1 MLTLNDGRAELWQWD
16 TGRTLAVD
24 ADCSQVHFSNKV
36 FGRSIDVDVVNG
48 AAIIPDVLL
57 QTDKGL
63 NAWAFVG
70 TAENGYTKIS
80 KTFKVNRR
88 NKPADYVF
96 TPPDQT
102 TLAELSGRLDRI
114 EESQSPDAIKN
125 AVDDYLKQNPVE
137 APVDSV
143 NGKTGAVQ
151 LTAADVGAIAYETDP
166 TVPGWAKQPQK
177 PAYTANEIGAVSQDD
192 LQAATNEALAQAKAS
207 GEFDGPQ
214 GPQGPAGKDGADGAP
229 GKNGTSA
236 THSWNGT
243 VLTITSASG
252 TSSSDLKGDKGDK
265 GNTGP
270 AGKDGAP
277 GADGKTPEYGVDYGT
292 PEQIADIAQKA
303 AEILQ
308 PDVNQ
313 IKNDLANYKSL
324 TSMFVTGADVE
335 QEVVV
340 KTINEDDVTWEDGK
354 SIYARN
360 TDAIPELNEPSHT
373 TGEIST
379 SRLLK
384 LSDYI
389 DIGNDVSKISIT
401 VPTYKAVTDYGTV
414 YYNAGKS
421 VIGGRIMTATGSYG
435 IETVEIIPPVG
446 TRYIRTCYFKN
457 TNSYH
462 TINFKIDV
470 YTNQLVSVGYGTDT
484 SLSMENKVADAKAT
498 GDAIMNLTNEMK
510 KTTLFRNEI
519 TVNVS
524 DWVSDSANA
533 SDSIEEMIKFSQA
546 FEKRVLVF
554 DMDVTISRAILL
566 PSNTT
571 VLLKNC
577 TITQADETFDNVF
590 RGENVILDDND
601 YVYVPED
608 ISQLKNI
615 KIIGKGIATINGP
628 AVNKVINS
636 KSAVGHEFGARTHQ
650 IDFTNVEGLEIR
662 NITFNRTRGWCIEL
676 EFVSH
681 FELSDLVFH
690 TDGVKNGDGI
700 DIRGGCKY
708 GNVYNISGDT
718 GDDTVAFNTHVSLRS
733 SQFSSFPNSTCY
745 YPLEFG
751 YKYNI
756 KKCTQDPTSADIHDV
771 SLNNISKEGGS
782 YHICIFLAMYGHRIY
797 NISMSN
803 LLVSGNVVVPS
814 DYSWISCYNY
824 GESTYNAGDIS
835 GIRVNNYI
843 NEATHT
849 GYSGSVSMLYSN
861 LELLDVWV
869 NGLDNKNTG
878 DVLTNLSHA
887 DGVKVTNSKTV

>member
-1 MLTLNDGRAELWQWD
+1 MSTIYGNPILMGRKGTDGTTPHIGENGNWYLGTTD
-16 TGRTLAVD
+16 TGKPAR
-24 ADCSQVHFSNKV
+24 
-36 FGRSIDVDVVNG
+36 G
-48 AAIIPDVLL
+48 AAGA
-57 QTDKGL
+57 KG
-63 NAWAFVG
+63 
-70 TAENGYTKIS
+70 
-80 KTFKVNRR
+80 
-88 NKPADYVF
+88 D
-96 TPPDQT
+96 
-102 TLAELSGRLDRI
+102 
-114 EESQSPDAIKN
+114 
-125 AVDDYLKQNPVE
+125 
-137 APVDSV
+137 
-143 NGKTGAVQ
+143 
-151 LTAADVGAIAYETDP
+151 
-166 TVPGWAKQPQK
+166 
-177 PAYTANEIGAVSQDD
+177 
-192 LQAATNEALAQAKAS
+192 
-207 GEFDGPQ
+207 
-214 GPQGPAGKDGADGAP
+214 P
-229 GKNGTSA
+229 GK
-236 THSWNGT
+236 
-243 VLTITSASG
+243 
-252 TSSSDLKGDKGDK
+252 
-265 GNTGP
+265 
-270 AGKDGAP
+270 P
-277 GADGKTPEYGVDYGT
+277 GADGYTPVYGLDYGT
-292 PEQIADIAQKA
+292 PEQIAEISNQA
-303 AEILQ
+303 AGILQ

-313 IKNDLANYKSL
+313 IKDDLANYESL
-324 TSMFVTGADVE
+324 PSMFVTGANVE

-360 TDAIPELNEPSHT
+360 TDALPEFHEPPHI

-379 SRLLK
+379 SSLLK
-384 LSDYI
+384 LSGYI
-389 DIGNDVSKISIT
+389 DVGDIVSKISIT
-401 VPTYKAVTDYGTV
+401 VPTYKDNTDYGTV
-414 YYNAGKS
+414 YYDNGKS
-421 VIGGRIMTATGSYG
+421 VIGGRIMKATGSYG

-457 TNSYH
+457 TNIYH

-470 YTNQLVSVGYGTDT
+470 YSNQLVSVDYGTDT

-498 GDAIMNLTNEMK
+498 GDAIANLNEK
-510 KTTLFRNEI
+510 INKATIPYNEI
-519 TVNVS
+519 TVNAS

-533 SDSIEEMIKFSQA
+533 SDSIEEMIKFTQV
-546 FEKRVLVF
+546 FGKRVIVF
-554 DMDVTISRAILL
+554 DIDVTISRAILL

-590 RGENVILDDND
+590 RGENVILDAND

-615 KIIGKGIATINGP
+615 KIIGEGNAAINGP
-628 AVNKVINS
+628 SVNKVINS
-636 KSAVGHEFGARTHQ
+636 KYAVGHEFGARTHQ

-690 TDGVKNGDGI
+690 TAGVKNGDGI

-718 GDDTVAFNTHVSLRS
+718 GDDTISFNTHVSLLS

-803 LLVSGNVVVPS
+803 LLVSGDVVVPS
-814 DYSWISCYNY
+814 DYSWVSCYNY

>member
-1 MLTLNDGRAELWQWD
+1 MLTLNDGRSELWQWD

-36 FGRSIDVDVVNG
+36 FGRSIDVDVTDGV
-48 AAIIPDVLL
+48 AIVPDILL
-57 QTDKGL
+57 QTDKDL
-63 NAWAFVG
+63 NVWAFVG

-96 TPPDQT
+96 TPVEQT
-102 TLAELSGRLDRI
+102 TIAEI
-114 EESQSPDAIKN
+114 A
-125 AVDDYLKQNPVE
+125 
-137 APVDSV
+137 
-143 NGKTGAVQ
+143 
-151 LTAADVGAIAYETDP
+151 AIAQSVRNDADA
-166 TVPGWAKQPQK
+166 GM
-177 PAYTANEIGAVSQDD
+177 
-192 LQAATNEALAQAKAS
+192 
-207 GEFDGPQ
+207 FDGA
-214 GPQGPAGKDGADGAP
+214 QGPAG
-229 GKNGTSA
+229 
-236 THSWNGT
+236 
-243 VLTITSASG
+243 
-252 TSSSDLKGDKGDK
+252 
-265 GNTGP
+265 P
-270 AGKDGAP
+270 AGS
-277 GADGKTPEYGVDYGT
+277 DGKTPEYGVDYGT
-292 PEQIADIAQKA
+292 PEQIAEIAQQA
-303 AEILQ
+303 ADIFQ
-308 PDVNQ
+308 PELNQ
-313 IKNDLANYKSL
+313 LKGGYKSL
-324 TSMFVTGADVE
+324 SSMFVTGGNVE
-335 QEVVV
+335 QEVFV

-354 SIYARN
+354 SIYAIN
-360 TDAIPELNEPSHT
+360 AVSTTESHT
-373 TGEIST
+373 IGELST
-379 SRLLK
+379 SSLLK

-401 VPTYKAVTDYGTV
+401 VPTYQAPTNYGTV
-414 YYNAGKS
+414 YYDNGKS
-421 VIGGRIMTATGSYG
+421 VISGRIMNATGSYG
-435 IETVEIIPPVG
+435 IETVEITPPVG

-457 TNSYH
+457 NKSYH

-470 YTNQLVSVGYGTDT
+470 YQNQIVSVDYRTDT

-498 GDAIMNLTNEMK
+498 GDAIANLNEKIK
-510 KTTLFRNEI
+510 KATIFYNKI
-519 TVNVS
+519 TVNAS

-533 SDSIEEMIKFSQA
+533 SDSIEEMIEFSQA
-546 FEKRVLVF
+546 FVKRVIVF

-571 VLLKNC
+571 VILKNC

-615 KIIGKGIATINGP
+615 KIIGEGNAVINGP
-628 AVNKVINS
+628 SVNKVINS
-636 KSAVGHEFGARTHQ
+636 KYAVGHEFGARTHQ

-690 TDGVKNGDGI
+690 TAGVKNGDGI

-718 GDDTVAFNTHVSLRS
+718 GDDTIAFNTHVSLLS

-803 LLVSGNVVVPS
+803 LLVSGDVVVPS
-814 DYSWISCYNY
+814 DYSWVSCYNY

-849 GYSGSVSMLYSN
+849 GYSGSVAMLYSN

-869 NGLDNKNTG
+869 NGLDNKNAG
-878 DVLTNLSHA
+878 DVLTNLSHV
-887 DGVKVTNSKTV
+887 DGVRVTNSKTV

>member
-36 FGRSIDVDVVNG
+36 FGRSIDVNVAYGV
-48 AAIIPDVLL
+48 AIIPDVLL
-57 QTDKGL
+57 QTDKDL
-63 NAWAFVG
+63 NVWAFVG

-96 TPPDQT
+96 TPVEQT
-102 TLAELSGRLDRI
+102 TISEIA
-114 EESQSPDAIKN
+114 
-125 AVDDYLKQNPVE
+125 
-137 APVDSV
+137 
-143 NGKTGAVQ
+143 
-151 LTAADVGAIAYETDP
+151 AIAQS
-166 TVPGWAKQPQK
+166 VR
-177 PAYTANEIGAVSQDD
+177 DD
-192 LQAATNEALAQAKAS
+192 ADAGLFDGKS
-207 GEFDGPQ
+207 GENGRDGVD
-214 GPQGPAGKDGADGAP
+214 GKDGAPGRDGVDGKDGAP
-229 GKNGTSA
+229 GKDGISA

-243 VLTITSASG
+243 VLTMTSASG
-252 TSSSDLKGDKGDK
+252 TSSADLKGEKGDKGDK
-265 GNTGP
+265 GAKGEQGIPGPGGP
-270 AGKDGAP
+270 AGS
-277 GADGKTPEYGVDYGT
+277 DGKTPEYGVDYGT
-292 PEQIADIAQKA
+292 PEQIAEIAQQA
-303 AEILQ
+303 ADIFQ
-308 PDVNQ
+308 PELNQ
-313 IKNDLANYKSL
+313 LKGEYKSL
-324 TSMFVTGADVE
+324 SSMFVTGAIVE

-360 TDAIPELNEPSHT
+360 TDALPEYNVPAHI
-373 TGEIST
+373 TGDIST
-379 SRLLK
+379 SSLLK
-384 LSDYI
+384 LSGYI
-389 DIGNDVSKISIT
+389 DVGDIVSKISIT
-401 VPTYKAVTDYGTV
+401 VPTYKAATDYGTV
-414 YYNAGKS
+414 YYDNGKS

-457 TNSYH
+457 NNIHH

-470 YTNQLVSVGYGTDT
+470 YSNQLVSVDYGTDT

-498 GDAIMNLTNEMK
+498 GDAIANLNEK
-510 KTTLFRNEI
+510 INKATISYNEI
-519 TVNVS
+519 TVNAS

-533 SDSIEEMIKFSQA
+533 SDSIEEMIKFSEA
-546 FEKRVLVF
+546 FGNRVLVF

-615 KIIGKGIATINGP
+615 KIIGEGNAAINGP
-628 AVNKVINS
+628 SVNKVINS
-636 KSAVGHEFGARTHQ
+636 KYAVGHEFGARTHQ

-718 GDDTVAFNTHVSLRS
+718 GDDTIAFNTHVSLKS
-733 SQFSSFPNSTCY
+733 SHFSSFPNSTCY

-771 SLNNISKEGGS
+771 SLNNISKVGGS

-814 DYSWISCYNY
+814 DYSWVSCYNY

-849 GYSGSVSMLYSN
+849 GYSGSVAMLYSN